1 VQVFE
6 VYGRRGVG
14 DELALAGSVRAPDLA
29 MALLL
34 ARETHFR
41 HGEGAECF
49 VAHGGE
55 LHPVSHPETMGGVT
69 DHSYRRQEGYVGV
82 GAKHRRV
89 SEELRARGV
98 VVDKERPH
106 AR

>member
-1 VQVFE
+1 MEVFE
-6 VYGRRGVG
+6 VLQRRAAG
-14 DELALAGSVRAPDLA
+14 DELVPVGSVRAPDLA

-41 HGEGAECF
+41 HGEGAECWI
-49 VAHGGE
+49 ASGGT
-55 LHPVSHPETMGGVT
+55 LHPVPHPETMGGVT

-82 GAKHRRV
+82 GAKHKRV
-89 SEELRARGV
+89 SEALRSRGV